1 MKAVENGTN
10 TSKDSRAPSSVN
22 ADAYKIGPL
31 GSEPLI
37 KADVDIPNQNLLPT
51 SNSLRLQDHEKRMVN
66 LEHQMRSRITNENKS
81 KISNKK
87 FDDDI
92 ANKIN
97 QMYHEIVTSVVY
109 TYVDRKN
116 KTIKFGH
123 SYKFDKRNKTHIRSG
138 LEYVDHCSG
147 AKIQEDQLLGVLRA
161 SGLKPKRHT
170 LEEFDLVPKVLELAT
185 VLNWPLGDNPQSL
198 LKRSKP
204 EPPPNQY
211 ILEIH

>member
-1 MKAVENGTN
+1 MKNGTN
-10 TSKDSRAPSSVN
+10 TPKDSKAPSSEN
-22 ADAYKIGPL
+22 IEAYRMGPS
-31 GSEPLI
+31 GSQPLI
-37 KADVDIPNQNLLPT
+37 KKDVDIPNQDLLPT
-51 SNSLRLQDHEKRMVN
+51 SNSLRIQDQEGRIVN
-66 LEHQMRSRITNENKS
+66 LEHQMQSRITNENKS
-81 KISNKK
+81 ESNKK
-87 FDDDI
+87 NFDDDI
-92 ANKIN
+92 ANKIS
-97 QMYHEIVTSVVY
+97 QMFHEIVTSVVY

-147 AKIQEDQLLGVLRA
+147 AKNQEDQLLDVLRA

-170 LEEFDLVPKVLELAT
+170 LEEFDLVPKVLEFAT
-185 VLNWPLGDNPQSL
+185 ALNWPLGDNPQSL

-211 ILEIH
+211 TLEIQ